1 MGGLKELQVHVAAGM
16 DLDPVREVVKMNG
29 AELQQK
35 VMRNAPVDTGA
46 LKRYIMLSIM
56 DGGLTA
62 RVNPLMNYSSYPEY
76 GTRFMAAQPYI
87 RPAMNAQKQQ
97 FKSDLKRLMG

>member
-29 AELQQK
+29 AELQRK
-35 VMRNAPVDTGA
+35 AMKNAPVDTGS
-46 LKRYIMLSIM
+46 LKRYIMLSVM

-62 RVNPLMNYSSYPEY
+62 RINPLMNYSAYQEY
-76 GTRFMAAQPYI
+76 GTRYMAAHPFM
-87 RPAMNAQKQQ
+87 RPALNDQKKQ
-97 FKSDLKRLMG
+97 FKADLKRLMG